1 MVQTCG
7 IVISIVTSDITPS
20 ARPRPPGCSPAAFK
34 LRCSP
39 CGSIGHLLWPLVY
52 AVNAI
57 GSRNKRGIA
66 MERATDKL
74 VQDLRAVM
82 TDAEELLKATAGAP
96 GEQIEK
102 LRERAE
108 ESLRVARESMKEA
121 GVELE
126 EQVRRHPW
134 AALGIAAGVGL
145 VLGLLLSRK

>member
-1 MVQTCG
+1 
-7 IVISIVTSDITPS
+7 
-20 ARPRPPGCSPAAFK
+20 
-34 LRCSP
+34 
-39 CGSIGHLLWPLVY
+39 
-52 AVNAI
+52 
-57 GSRNKRGIA
+57 

-96 GEQIEK
+96 GEQIER